1 MKNKVK
7 ILSLAISCLLLLG
20 VAFGIT
26 SFAADDAAEP
36 TVSIAKKTLS
46 YEGAIRILYAVDSEN
61 LSAGDSVKIVF
72 SYNEFAAPTGKLV
85 ESNYAY
91 VNGVEGS
98 KTLDGKTYD
107 VICSNGFA
115 PALMNKPVYAIPV
128 VVNSNNEVVASGE
141 MHKFSIFEYCT
152 TRFAQTPTA
161 DQYELYTAML
171 EYGASVQEAL
181 ITNDDVKAVVDAY
194 GYADAYYVV
203 NATVKVDGAVAATEK
218 LCYRDANAT
227 INPKKTYNGKIF
239 AGFENAN
246 GEKVGSYGATTA
258 SSWNYYDT
266 TLAIGNNDLTLN
278 YKTAGNI
285 QSWTDADGN
294 DLTLN
299 GSGLTHPGSEH
310 SAVTFDKGSD
320 SILSMDVIN
329 GELVLDAP
337 KVSSWRPL
345 EFVNKNATAG
355 AVGKT
360 YVFETD
366 LKIVDDPA
374 TAGTDNVL
382 MQFGFNKRADYG
394 ATEETFVLFALNR
407 TSSTKYKLQ
416 TLDKTGGDW
425 ANLATG
431 LEFGKY
437 YNLRIEYKIESIGS
451 TSTTPANSTAKGTV
465 NVYIDG
471 ELVSTFTA
479 TGFYDGIP
487 NGTFAG
493 VGMLDRAYKG
503 VSSHNYYFDNTYIA
517 TED

>member
-161 DQYELYTAML
+161 DQYELYTSML

-246 GEKVGSYGATTA
+246 GEKVGSYGAITA

-285 QSWTDADGN
+285 QSWTDASGN
-294 DLTLN
+294 DLTLK
-299 GSGLTHPGSEH
+299 GSGLFYPDSNSSFVVDNTSETLPWADVSDGVFAFGSTNT
-310 SAVTFDKGSD
+310 SA
-320 SILSMDVIN
+320 
-329 GELVLDAP
+329 
-337 KVSSWRPL
+337 WRP
-345 EFVNKNATAG
+345 FQIYNKGTAAG
-355 AVGKT
+355 AKGKT

-366 LKIVDDPA
+366 MNIDWKNNPTGSDKNIVQFSF
-374 TAGTDNVL
+374 TAN
-382 MQFGFNKRADYG
+382 QWYG
-394 ATEETFVLFALNR
+394 DGDHFALFAINCTSATE
-407 TSSTKYKLQ
+407 YKLQ
-416 TLDKTGGDW
+416 ILDYTAGSW
-425 ANLATG
+425 ANLVTG
-431 LEFGKY
+431 LNFNKS
-437 YNLRIEYKIESIGS
+437 YNLRIEYEIESLGT
-451 TSTTPANSTAKGTV
+451 TSTTPANSSAKGKV

-471 ELVSTFTA
+471 ELKASVTA
-479 TGFYDGIP
+479 TGYLDGKSNKNFY
-487 NGTFAG
+487 G
-493 VGMLDRAYKG
+493 VGFLDRGYKG
-503 VSSHNYYFDNTYIA
+503 AGTHTVYFDNTYLA